1 MSPAE
6 LAWVLRLMLAGL
18 LLAWF
23 TAALVALGRAV
34 RATAAPPPATPTG
47 YLRVVESPL
56 AAVPAGRVF
65 PLLALS
71 AIGRAPTSVI
81 TLPDDTISLE
91 HALLYWRNGQWW
103 LEDLGSHNGTR
114 LNGVPVIHPTPLTPS
129 DLVGIGPVIL
139 QLLAT
144 NPTPPPHHP

>member
-1 MSPAE
+1 MNPAE
-6 LAWVLRLMLAGL
+6 LAWVLRLVLAGL

-23 TAALVALGRAV
+23 TGALMHMGRAV
-34 RATAAPPPATPTG
+34 RLAAAQPATTPSG
-47 YLRVVESPL
+47 YLRVAASSLP
-56 AAVPAGRVF
+56 AVPAGRVF

-71 AIGRAPTSVI
+71 AIGRAPTNVVA
-81 TLPDDTISLE
+81 LPDDTISLE

-114 LNGVPVIHPTPLTPS
+114 LNGVPLTQPTPLTPS
-129 DLVGIGPVIL
+129 DLVGIGPVTV

-144 NPTPPPHHP
+144 NPSSPHPTS